1 MITTRLQL
9 SCFIITYNEA
19 SRIVKTIESVKDLVD
34 DLVVVDSG
42 STDGTQDL
50 VIRSGARL
58 ISNSWP
64 GYGPQKRFAEE
75 QCRNDWVLN
84 IDADEVMTAN
94 LAREIFQLFETGPP
108 QLPAYRIY
116 IKDVLPGDREPRL
129 FARTFNVVRLY
140 NRRIM
145 RYSDSKTHDRVVSQ
159 GHEVGQL
166 SGLFYHFT
174 MMNFDQMILKLNSY
188 SNLQAETQSEKPRA
202 VLLVRLLFEMPIAFF
217 HAYIFRGLIFGGW
230 RGFVISV
237 TTSFFRFMRIAKK
250 MERQTRKK

>member
-1 MITTRLQL
+1 MTIPQL

-19 SRIVKTIESVKDLVD
+19 RRIVKTIESVRGLVD
-34 DLVVVDSG
+34 DLVVIDSE
-42 STDGTQDL
+42 SSDGTQDL
-50 VIRSGARL
+50 AMRSGARL
-58 ISNSWP
+58 IEHSWP

-84 IDADEVMTAN
+84 IDADEVMTPR
-94 LAREIFQLFETGPP
+94 LAREISKLFENGPP
-108 QLPAYRIY
+108 QFSGYRIY
-116 IKDVLPGDREPRL
+116 IKDVLPGDGEPRL

-140 NRRIM
+140 NRRVM
-145 RYSDSKTHDRVVSQ
+145 RYSDSKTHDRVVNS
-159 GHEVGQL
+159 GHDVGQL
-166 SGLFYHFT
+166 AGMFYHFS

-188 SNLQAETQSEKPRA
+188 SNLQAETQKEKPIG
-202 VLLVRLLFEMPIAFF
+202 LLFARLIFEMPVAFI

-250 MERQTRKK
+250 IERHTEKNS